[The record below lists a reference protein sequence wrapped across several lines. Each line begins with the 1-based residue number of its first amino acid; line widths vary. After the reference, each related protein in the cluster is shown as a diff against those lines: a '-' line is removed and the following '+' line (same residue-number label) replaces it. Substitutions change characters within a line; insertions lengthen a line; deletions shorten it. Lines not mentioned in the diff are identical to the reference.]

1 MTGNIVVLTFLA
13 VATGLQIAR
22 WARLDLS
29 PDLEIWVSWRKV
41 YRTLVFLEWYV
52 TLAFRIAQRMLTQA
66 GKSWLSATI
75 GYQYDLSESEIEVG
89 SQILAAVFE
98 CRQNLAVYQE

>member
-1 MTGNIVVLTFLA
+1 MTGNFAVLNFLA

-29 PDLEIWVSWRKV
+29 PDLESWVSWRKV

-52 TLAFRIAQRMLTQA
+52 ALEFRIAQIMLTQV
-66 GKSWLSATI
+66 GKSWLSATM
-75 GYQYDLSESEIEVG
+75 GYQYDLSESEIEV
-89 SQILAAVFE
+89 SSKILGMVSE
-98 CRQNLAVYQE
+98 S

>member
-1 MTGNIVVLTFLA
+1 MIRDIIVLNFA

-52 TLAFRIAQRMLTQA
+52 DFACRVAQPMLTQA
-66 GKSWLSATI
+66 AKAGCLRPSVINTI
-75 GYQYDLSESEIEVG
+75 
-89 SQILAAVFE
+89 
-98 CRQNLAVYQE
+98 